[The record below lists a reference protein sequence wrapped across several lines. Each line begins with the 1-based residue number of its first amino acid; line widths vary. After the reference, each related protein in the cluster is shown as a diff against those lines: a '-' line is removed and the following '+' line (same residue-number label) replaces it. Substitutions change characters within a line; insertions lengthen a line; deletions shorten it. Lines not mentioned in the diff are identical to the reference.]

1 MALSAL
7 ILTVHGTIG
16 IGSHS
21 CKYFKATKYSRV
33 RQDRY
38 CSIFPHL
45 QAPHTIA
52 NKVVK
57 MAEKGTRQYTNPA
70 VYDAHHKD
78 FQSKGVPFGQAEW
91 VERAR
96 AVAVILSQDAAQR
109 DIENKAP
116 VAEIS
121 LLKSSGLLKVL
132 GPKAYGGGGEAW
144 DTGYKVIREVA
155 KGDGSI
161 GMLLGYHLLW
171 STTANVVGTEDQAKS
186 VQKVLIEQNLVSAL
200 PRKLSMILQL

>member
-1 MALSAL
+1 
-7 ILTVHGTIG
+7 
-16 IGSHS
+16 
-21 CKYFKATKYSRV
+21 
-33 RQDRY
+33 
-38 CSIFPHL
+38 
-45 QAPHTIA
+45 
-52 NKVVK
+52 
-57 MAEKGTRQYTNPA
+57 MAEKGTRQYTNPT
-70 VYDAHHKD
+70 VYDTHHKD
-78 FQSKGVPFGQAEW
+78 FQSKGVPSGQAEW

-96 AVAVILSQDAAQR
+96 AVAVILSQDAPQR

-116 VAEIS
+116 AAEIS

-171 STTANVVGTEDQAKS
+171 STTANVVGTEEQAQT
-186 VQKVLIEQNLVSAL
+186 VQKVLNEQNLVSAL
-200 PRKLSMILQL
+200 RRKTNVILNV

>member
-1 MALSAL
+1 
-7 ILTVHGTIG
+7 
-16 IGSHS
+16 
-21 CKYFKATKYSRV
+21 
-33 RQDRY
+33 
-38 CSIFPHL
+38 
-45 QAPHTIA
+45 
-52 NKVVK
+52 
-57 MAEKGTRQYTNPA
+57 MAEKRAREYSNPT

-78 FQSKGVPFGQAEW
+78 FESKGVPSGQAAW

-96 AVAVILSQDAAQR
+96 TVATILAQDAPQR
-109 DIENKAP
+109 DIDNKAP
-116 VAEIS
+116 AAEIS

-132 GPKAYGGGGEAW
+132 GPKEYGGGGEAW

-186 VQKVLIEQNLVSAL
+186 VQKVLIEQNLVSAPQTGSTRCFKPDL
-200 PRKLSMILQL
+200 FSNSLSAEPSILATVILRSPRKATRLSSMAPKTLTQVVLCRI

>member
-1 MALSAL
+1 M
-7 ILTVHGTIG
+7 TDKGP
-16 IGSHS
+16 
-21 CKYFKATKYSRV
+21 RV
-33 RQDRY
+33 
-38 CSIFPHL
+38 
-45 QAPHTIA
+45 
-52 NKVVK
+52 
-57 MAEKGTRQYTNPA
+57 YTNPS

-78 FQSKGVPFGQAEW
+78 FQSKPLPSGQADW

-96 AVAVILSQDAAQR
+96 AVAAILSQDAPQR

-116 VAEIS
+116 AAEVS

-186 VQKVLIEQNLVSAL
+186 VQKVLIEQNLVRPPPSL
-200 PRKLSMILQL
+200 TSLLSSLL